1 VSPDAFPSPGG
12 LFAPLSPLLEQI
24 PFAPDP
30 ASLDLLMAPLDLRT
44 GSGRRLRF
52 VPPPGDGLDYE
63 MRIWERGEVVTR
75 PDNWHDFFNALVW
88 CTFPLAKA
96 ALNAR
101 HAAALTVQPAI
112 RGSDRDALT
121 HFDECG
127 VVVVASD
134 PSLLALLRGF
144 QWRALFWTRRHDLA
158 RTLRCFVFGHAT
170 YESTCCGRSAGLTA
184 KAVLYEVTADWLC
197 RQTLSMAT
205 VGYRPAP
212 GQRVRGWRAPV
223 RSKCLAPAA
232 VDGAAWGHTRTT
244 KPPRITTTSGNS
256 GRGVAHPAYNQ
267 AGKSVR
273 QPLGKRCRP
282 RAERKVRAP
291 QSRMP
296 VNDRAP

>member
-1 VSPDAFPSPGG
+1 MKCAFGRVAKWPR
-12 LFAPLSPLLEQI
+12 
-24 PFAPDP
+24 D
-30 ASLDLLMAPLDLRT
+30 RT
-44 GSGRRLRF
+44 TG
-52 VPPPGDGLDYE
+52 
-63 MRIWERGEVVTR
+63 TT
-75 PDNWHDFFNALVW
+75 FFNALVW

-101 HAAALTVQPAI
+101 HAAALTAQPAI

-158 RTLRCFVFGHAT
+158 SGAALLR
-170 YESTCCGRSAGLTA
+170 L
-184 KAVLYEVTADWLC
+184 
-197 RQTLSMAT
+197 
-205 VGYRPAP
+205 
-212 GQRVRGWRAPV
+212 RA
-223 RSKCLAPAA
+223 RDLRALAAA
-232 VDGAAWGHTRTT
+232 VPGSDRQGGALRSDCGLAVPPHCPGNCRISTSAWPAKFAAGEHLCARALHPLPLMGLPGVTPDNETAAYYDDR
-244 KPPRITTTSGNS
+244 GNS
-256 GRGVAHPAYNQ
+256 GRARRSPAYNQ
-267 AGKSVR
+267 CGKSVR
-273 QPLGKRCRP
+273 QPLGKRCKP

>member
-1 VSPDAFPSPGG
+1 MSPDAFPSPGG

-44 GSGRRLRF
+44 GSGRLLRF

-144 QWRALFWTRRHDLA
+144 QWRDLFWTRRHDLA
-158 RTLRCFVFGHAT
+158 RALRCFVFGHAT
-170 YESTCCGRSAGLTA
+170 YEHLLRPFRGLTA

-197 RQTLSMAT
+197 RPLSGQLSDIDRRLASEFAAGEHLCARALHPLPLMGLPGVTPDNETAA
-205 VGYRPAP
+205 YYDDQWQFRPGRRAP
-212 GQRVRGWRAPV
+212 GV
-223 RSKCLAPAA
+223 
-232 VDGAAWGHTRTT
+232 
-244 KPPRITTTSGNS
+244 
-256 GRGVAHPAYNQ
+256 
-267 AGKSVR
+267 
-273 QPLGKRCRP
+273 
-282 RAERKVRAP
+282 
-291 QSRMP
+291 
-296 VNDRAP
+296 

>member
-1 VSPDAFPSPGG
+1 MPFLRRVACSRPCR
-12 LFAPLSPLLEQI
+12 PLLEQI

-52 VPPPGDGLDYE
+52 VPPPADGLDYE
-63 MRIWERGEVVTR
+63 MRIWARGEVATR

-101 HAAALTVQPAI
+101 HAAALTAQAGI

-158 RTLRCFVFGHAT
+158 RALRCFVFGHAT
-170 YESTCCGRSAGLTA
+170 YEHLLRPFRGLTA
-184 KAVLYEVTADWLC
+184 KAGALRSDCGLAVP
-197 RQTLSMAT
+197 SI
-205 VGYRPAP
+205 
-212 GQRVRGWRAPV
+212 VRGNCRISTGAWPASSRLASTCARAP
-223 RSKCLAPAA
+223 C
-232 VDGAAWGHTRTT
+232 T
-244 KPPRITTTSGNS
+244 
-256 GRGVAHPAYNQ
+256 
-267 AGKSVR
+267 
-273 QPLGKRCRP
+273 RCR
-282 RAERKVRAP
+282 
-291 QSRMP
+291 
-296 VNDRAP
+296 